1 MVDVGVIVCF
11 SSVAVEVDG
20 FVVVVVVLFVPEEPN
35 GVVLVVDVEKLDD
48 VVEVVVVV
56 VDETGCFTKTHD
68 GIKLFVIRLA
78 VLLHK

>member
-1 MVDVGVIVCF
+1 MVDVGVIVGF

-20 FVVVVVVLFVPEEPN
+20 FVVVVVVLFVPEESN

-56 VDETGCFTKTHD
+56 DETACFTKTHD